1 MPPEIFLKYFP
12 FELDTQL
19 IESTKTVY
27 KDSGDI
33 QVHLVYYSK
42 KAFGD
47 TLATFKNYLNK
58 KIGQLLL
65 MPPLVQ
71 FTPFMLKKDK
81 TALNILMIFDQTG
94 TGLKIDINYLIY
106 S

>member
-1 MPPEIFLKYFP
+1 VPPEIFLKYFP

-58 KIGQLLL
+58 
-65 MPPLVQ
+65 
-71 FTPFMLKKDK
+71 
-81 TALNILMIFDQTG
+81 N
-94 TGLKIDINYLIY
+94 N
-106 S
+106 